1 MSNSRHIMWQKA
13 AGLKSPPPSLDGRCE
28 PDGFQT
34 ALAQYAV

>member
-1 MSNSRHIMWQKA
+1 VAKGGGFEKPA
-13 AGLKSPPPSLDGRCE
+13 AFFDGRCE